1 MIFLLFATKIQ
12 TTAKTPHA
20 QNLFCILFFFST
32 LNSKETAKIDEN
44 FVQIFF
50 ENNFIRDPNRMKYE
64 VHKMS
69 KKLEIHFGKSISCVV
84 GII

>member
-20 QNLFCILFFFST
+20 QDLFCILFFFYT
-32 LNSKETAKIDEN
+32 LNSKVTAKIDEN
-44 FVQIFF
+44 FVQFF
-50 ENNFIRDPNRMKYE
+50 FRIILYVIERMKYE
-64 VHKMS
+64 IHKMS